1 MAGYVN
7 GLLMAILRPALDGLV
22 LPSAPDTPALVAADQ
37 VGTKLPADVL
47 KVLPFLTARS
57 LVGGTTKGPKIDTRI
72 AVPIQIDG
80 LHVNARAAHDL
91 VDRALW
97 ELNQAWSQ
105 QTITPDGHINR
116 ITNVSGPHEFTDPQ
130 QPDGLSRWF
139 TTAALTVR
147 PPV

>member
-22 LPSAPDTPALVAADQ
+22 LPSAPGTAALVAADR
-37 VGTKLPADVL
+37 VGTKLPADIL
-47 KVLPFLTARS
+47 KVLPFLACRAT
-57 LVGGTTKGPKIDTRI
+57 VGGTTKGPKVDTRI
-72 AVPIQIDG
+72 GVPIQIDG
-80 LHVNARAAHDL
+80 FHATSEAAHDL
-91 VDRALW
+91 VDRAVWALT
-97 ELNQAWSQ
+97 NAWSQ
-105 QTITPDGHINR
+105 QTITPHGHIGR

-139 TTAALTVR
+139 ATAALTVR